1 MAADGRF
8 GGIEPS
14 VGFQR
19 FLFSSIQLPLDKTLK
34 VPTNLL
40 LRSCACRN
48 ELLNFGHQPS
58 VDSLMETAGLPK
70 NNE

>member
-1 MAADGRF
+1 MAAHGRF

-19 FLFSSIQLPLDKTLK
+19 FLFFSIKLPLDKNLK
-34 VPTNLL
+34 VPTNLP
-40 LRSCACRN
+40 LRSYACRN

-58 VDSLMETAGLPK
+58 VDSLIETAGLPK